1 MHIAYNIHNFSASNS
16 LKCFMINARDVL
28 TWVICRMISIQFV
41 YTATAPPYI
50 KYKTVNPQLRSFYPF
65 DDYLSVS
72 KCAIHI
78 SSLFKLKA
86 IET

>member
-1 MHIAYNIHNFSASNS
+1 
-16 LKCFMINARDVL
+16 
-28 TWVICRMISIQFV
+28 MISIQFV

-86 IET
+86 IETWIAALLIYSKWDVCID